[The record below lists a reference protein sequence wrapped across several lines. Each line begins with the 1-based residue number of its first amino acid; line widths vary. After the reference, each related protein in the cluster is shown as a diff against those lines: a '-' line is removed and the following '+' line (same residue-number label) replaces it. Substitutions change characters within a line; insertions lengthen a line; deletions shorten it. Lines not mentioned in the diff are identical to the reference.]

1 MIDNQKDTDF
11 LAYLISGATLFYGL
25 NLIYSDNYLI
35 ERFSLW
41 ALSPM
46 VEDLIGLAFIIIA
59 GIEIIGLKS
68 VNKHMKRIGIISMI
82 ILWALIVG
90 LYIFEA
96 FDFQFLGLILT
107 VPILVICLRIARRGD
122 YIE

>member
-41 ALSPM
+41 AMSPI
-46 VEDLIGLAFIIIA
+46 VEDLIGLVFVIIA
-59 GIEIIGLKS
+59 GIEITGLKL